1 MTQFFKHHSSVHV
14 LTIYLPTLSFPKS
27 HLTPIPRLNAS
38 IPVFSSAK
46 RRNPVAHFTPL
57 GADYMRIPPGL
68 KLQPGFL
75 DIFLWWGVCNYMMKV
90 QGRLKF
96 PARPSRLKRPKLSQP
111 NFQPGLG
118 HAHWL
123 CFHCTTF
130 SCKFSRSCNFNY
142 CALAEIRYKIAAI
155 SRLIK

>member
-1 MTQFFKHHSSVHV
+1 MSQFFKHHSSVHV

-38 IPVFSSAK
+38 IPVFSSCKKAK
-46 RRNPVAHFTPL
+46 PSGTFHPLRGRLHANSARAKTPARL
-57 GADYMRIPPGL
+57 FGHIPLMMGL
-68 KLQPGFL
+68 QLH
-75 DIFLWWGVCNYMMKV
+75 DESS
-90 QGRLKF
+90 GRLKF
-96 PARPSRLKRPKLSQP
+96 PAQPSRLKRPKLSQP

-155 SRLIK
+155 SRRIK